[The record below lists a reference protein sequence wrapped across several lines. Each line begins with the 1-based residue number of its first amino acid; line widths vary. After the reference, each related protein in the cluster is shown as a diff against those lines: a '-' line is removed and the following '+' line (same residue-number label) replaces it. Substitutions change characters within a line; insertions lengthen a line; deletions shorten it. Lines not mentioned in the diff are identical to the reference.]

1 MAHATLMPPHRT
13 VPSGL
18 VRGMTLLLLAAPY
31 LGVAAGQQAALW
43 AATAAALATTLVAF
57 LAAGDERLRAAR
69 WSSPIDRL
77 IVAGLALSTL
87 RTIEAHGSDAS
98 VAWLRQLVS
107 CGIAFYALLA
117 LARRT
122 PGASDTLWS
131 LFGVASFGLGVH
143 AMWACTGG
151 LGQLAAWSGVA
162 DAAWSGE
169 FALGKTVLLATLI
182 TAGRA
187 REPGASPAWR
197 AAALVGGIGTL
208 LHAALGGLGLGAA
221 PLSLLEQPLYFSVT
235 VAALLLLA
243 SLARRAWLL
252 RRERLAEA
260 WRWRGLSAG
269 FVAVAGIAA
278 FGGASGGEGLRMLVT
293 VAAVTT
299 LVAAEEPAASVSAS
313 RVRDPEPAAA
323 PAAAA
328 AARAPASSGVD
339 RAA

>member
-1 MAHATLMPPHRT
+1 MALATPMPPHPT
-13 VPSGL
+13 VPVGL

-31 LGVAAGQQAALW
+31 VGVAAGERAALW

-57 LAAGDERLRAAR
+57 LAAGPERLRAGR
-69 WSSPIDRL
+69 WRSPIDRL
-77 IVAGLALSTL
+77 IVAGLALSAL
-87 RTIEAHGSDAS
+87 QTIEAHGSDAS

-122 PGASDTLWS
+122 PGASDALWS
-131 LFGVASFGLGVH
+131 LFGVASFGLGLH

-151 LGQLAAWSGVA
+151 LERLAAWSGAA

-197 AAALVGGIGTL
+197 ASALVGGIGTL

-252 RRERLAEA
+252 RRERLAES

-269 FVAVAGIAA
+269 FVGVALIAA

-299 LVAAEEPAASVSAS
+299 LVAAEEPV
-313 RVRDPEPAAA
+313 A
-323 PAAAA
+323 PAAVPSPRDSDPPAPP
-328 AARAPASSGVD
+328 ARASADSNVA